1 MQTTSAS
8 LSPSKTQSPAPTNN
22 NIEDEHILRTKQVFE
37 RLFPNVPSSNVDYDT
52 WLTSLSSHIEQ
63 QQQQHQQ
70 QQQQQTKQNHV
81 KKSTVTSN
89 NHQNGEEEGSDSEDA
104 NITGNG
110 THHHPK
116 DNGKLSPSEELI
128 LQNAHLKSIVA
139 ETSEILTSL
148 EKKASLQDAYWR
160 GVVELKDNEIRSLQQ
175 NSVPST

>member
-1 MQTTSAS
+1 M
-8 LSPSKTQSPAPTNN
+8 
-22 NIEDEHILRTKQVFE
+22 FE
-37 RLFPNVPSSNVDYDT
+37 RLFPNVPSNNIDYNT
-52 WLTSLSSHIEQ
+52 WLTNLSSHIEQ
-63 QQQQHQQ
+63 QQQQQKQ
-70 QQQQQTKQNHV
+70 SKQNHV
-81 KKSTVTSN
+81 KKSAVTSN
-89 NHQNGEEEGSDSEDA
+89 NHQNGDDEESGSEE

-148 EKKASLQDAYWR
+148 EKKACLQDAYWR
-160 GVVELKDNEIRSLQQ
+160 GVVQLKDNEIRSLQQ